1 MKVVVA
7 DAGPLI
13 IFGRTCGLAL
23 LKSVV
28 AEILVPPAVARE
40 CLADAGKPGAV
51 AIAAAMEQ
59 GLLTCLAE
67 SDVAHAPKD
76 LLLLDAGEMEAIA
89 TAKARRCVVLLDD
102 AVGRSVAKQMGVQT
116 TGSLGILLRAK
127 EWGVLDSIAPIV
139 KAWRSA
145 GYFLGDQ
152 VVADILRRAGES

>member
-28 AEILVPPAVARE
+28 DEILVPPSVAKE

-51 AIAAAMEQ
+51 AIAAAIEQ
-59 GLLTCLAE
+59 GLLTCLVE
-67 SDVAHAPKD
+67 SDLAGVPKEF
-76 LLLLDAGEMEAIA
+76 LLLGVGEMEVIA
-89 TAKARRCVVLLDD
+89 AAKARRCIVLLDEV
-102 AVGRSVAKQMGVQT
+102 VGRMVAKQMGVRV
-116 TGSLGILLRAK
+116 TGSLGVLLKAK
-127 EWGVLDSIAPIV
+127 EWGVLESIAPIV
-139 KAWRSA
+139 QAWKSA